1 MKSHPP
7 NDNVQ
12 DVDTAIF
19 AAITKIAAH
28 IGSKGKFK
36 KAGSLAR
43 QLLASGTLERKH
55 GRAFIKV
62 LETAMLDRPNV
73 NDPALK
79 NDYRALF
86 LAAEAN
92 ASDIFSKPDQQKL
105 GAWAI
110 RAVLQN
116 ELTTDDNYEF
126 NKKLAKIRGY
136 VKELSDWSEF
146 CPPELPPLPEE
157 PSPPAQE
164 ASEEHDPFG
173 LDALLPDKAHKAAQ
187 KDFEARMGA
196 FMAAK
201 MALVEARAEA
211 SAAALLDDRRDA
223 IV

>member
-1 MKSHPP
+1 MSFESFLFNREANQPNKERNEEPP
-7 NDNVQ
+7 AKRQRPGEDPSETVAAAAAKYPVKVVQQ

-116 ELTTDDNYEF
+116 ELTTDDNYEVGGSPMGCSV
-126 NKKLAKIRGY
+126 LRAHSHILYG
-136 VKELSDWSEF
+136 VSW
-146 CPPELPPLPEE
+146 PLNPNMQFHY
-157 PSPPAQE
+157 P
-164 ASEEHDPFG
+164 
-173 LDALLPDKAHKAAQ
+173 LYC
-187 KDFEARMGA
+187 
-196 FMAAK
+196 
-201 MALVEARAEA
+201 V
-211 SAAALLDDRRDA
+211 
-223 IV
+223 